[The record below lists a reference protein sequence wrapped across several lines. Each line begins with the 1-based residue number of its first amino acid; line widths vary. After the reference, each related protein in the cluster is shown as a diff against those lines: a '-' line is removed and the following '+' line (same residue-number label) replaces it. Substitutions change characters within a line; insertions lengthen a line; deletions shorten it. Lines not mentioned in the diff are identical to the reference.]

1 MKKTLLACLLVSLP
15 VLGGQSFV
23 DIGSDR
29 QLFLDRGLI
38 DEMRGAEFEL
48 HRPVLREEVLR
59 YEKPWEGDTSWHPI
73 VIRDGDRFRMWYRVS
88 KIYIFHK

>member
-1 MKKTLLACLLVSLP
+1 MKRVLLVCLLGSLP
-15 VLGGQSFV
+15 LLGGKSFF

-29 QLFLDRGLI
+29 QLFLDRQLI

-59 YEKPWEGDTSWHPI
+59 YDKPWEGTPRGIPS
-73 VIRDGDRFRMWYRVS
+73 
-88 KIYIFHK
+88 